1 MDILKLSKEI
11 ILKVDLDHC
20 THSGF
25 RSLMMIGNIKL
36 YFQFQIYFPIC
47 LVNFIFFLFFL
58 SIYTFFRLFKKK
70 KTTKGFDKVVKVTP
84 E

>member
-25 RSLMMIGNIKL
+25 RSLMIGNIKL

-47 LVNFIFFLFFL
+47 LVNFIFSNFFCQF
-58 SIYTFFRLFKKK
+58 THFFDFSK